1 MGCRKGKDDCRPE
14 EAKVACDK
22 CGALAAKKSA
32 VCKPKALKQTKSAK
46 NKTDDADNAG
56 SGAACV
62 SACKAKKK
70 HEACE
75 REHKHAKHDKEK
87 KRGAKRPATELQEP
101 PAEAFGAEGALL
113 QAMHDAQ
120 KKPKRKHADGGEKR

>member
-1 MGCRKGKDDCRPE
+1 MGCRKGKDDCRPKD
-14 EAKVACDK
+14 ATVACEK

-46 NKTDDADNAG
+46 AKTDGADDTG
-56 SGAACV
+56 GGAAGV
-62 SACKAKKK
+62 NACKAKKK

-75 REHKHAKHDKEK
+75 REQKHAKHDKEK
-87 KRGAKRPATELQEP
+87 KHKAKSPATELQEP
-101 PAEAFGAEGALL
+101 PAEAFGAEGVLL

-120 KKPKRKHADGGEKR
+120 KKPKRKHTNGGEKR